1 MSPKQLEDWEKLQI
15 IPWGGDFTLPTGQKI
30 HFYSRCAVDTFLEII
45 FFFYALNL
53 HQMKTLFDS
62 EDLLVKN
69 ICVVVQLLLTNDI
82 YAAKFSWLT
91 TICGLSPDNL
101 WAFT

>member
-1 MSPKQLEDWEKLQI
+1 
-15 IPWGGDFTLPTGQKI
+15 
-30 HFYSRCAVDTFLEII
+30 
-45 FFFYALNL
+45 
-53 HQMKTLFDS
+53 MKTLFDS

-69 ICVVVQLLLTNDI
+69 ICGVVQLLLTNDI

-101 WAFT
+101 GLLSSYGTDKQLIMYHKKYF